1 MRTSKNEF
9 INRLSRIE
17 GQISALK
24 RTLENGTHADCVRTI
39 IQVKTAANGLKRF
52 AEAFSR
58 SYAKRCIAEKKSPA
72 RFANELDAIISSA
85 FTLS

>member
-1 MRTSKNEF
+1 MHTSNKEL

-17 GQISALK
+17 GQVSALK
-24 RTLENGTHADCVRTI
+24 RSLAPNAPADCARTI
-39 IQVKTAANGLKRF
+39 IQVKTATNGLKRF

-58 SYAKRCIAEKKSPA
+58 SYAKQCITEKKSRT
-72 RFANELDAIISSA
+72 RFADELDTIISSA